1 MKIFSNT
8 AHVSRVGGLITEKFK
23 KYLRMDKNER
33 LDDYSQKVINK
44 FKKNLTSEDIVN
56 YPNEQNLINSLA
68 KYLKVKKNKILITPG
83 SDAGLK
89 YIFETFVDKKTNVAS
104 LSPSYAMFEFYCQ
117 LYKCKISKILYNKEF
132 NVDLKDI
139 KDIINQNPKLIYV
152 ANPNQP
158 SGTSLKKKY
167 LKNIIDLSQKKNCL
181 VIIDEAYIDFS
192 KHGSVLNLV
201 NKYKNLFI
209 LRTFSKGFGSAGLR
223 VGYIVSN
230 PKNIIEVNKVRP
242 LHNINSIGIKF
253 SSFLLKNRSI
263 VKTNIL
269 NINYSKS
276 MLYKFCKKNNLSYLE
291 SDTNFV
297 NIFFEEKKCRE
308 IQKFLRNKK
317 ILVRIRKYEIK
328 NKKLFS
334 VRVSLGHKKITKIF
348 IKKFQEYLKINEKKN

>member
-1 MKIFSNT
+1 MKILSNT
-8 AHVSRVGGLITEKFK
+8 KHVSRVGGLITDKFK

-33 LDDYSQKVINK
+33 LDNYSQKVINK

-56 YPNEQNLINSLA
+56 YPNEQNLINSLS
-68 KYLKVKKNKILITPG
+68 KFLKVGKNKILITPG

-89 YIFETFVDKKTNVAS
+89 YIFETFINKKTTVAS

-117 LYKCKISKILYNKEF
+117 LYKCKVLKIFYNKKFE
-132 NVDLKDI
+132 VDFKDI
-139 KDIINQNPKLIYV
+139 ERIINQGPKLIYI

-167 LKNIIDLSQKKNCL
+167 IKSIINLSEKKNFL
-181 VIIDEAYIDFS
+181 VVIDEAYVDFS
-192 KHGSVLNLV
+192 KQGSVMNLI
-201 NKYKNLFI
+201 KKHKNLFV

-223 VGYIVSN
+223 VGYLVSH

-263 VKTNIL
+263 VRTNIS
-269 NINYSKS
+269 NINLSKTIV
-276 MLYKFCKKNNLSYLE
+276 YNFCKKNNLNYLE

-297 NIFFEEKKCRE
+297 NIFFEENECKK
-308 IQKFLRNKK
+308 IQKFFKDKK
-317 ILVRIRKYEIK
+317 ILVRIRKYETK

-334 VRVSLGHKKITKIF
+334 VRVSLGHEKTTKIF
-348 IKKFQEYLKINEKKN
+348 IQKFQKYLTLNEKKN